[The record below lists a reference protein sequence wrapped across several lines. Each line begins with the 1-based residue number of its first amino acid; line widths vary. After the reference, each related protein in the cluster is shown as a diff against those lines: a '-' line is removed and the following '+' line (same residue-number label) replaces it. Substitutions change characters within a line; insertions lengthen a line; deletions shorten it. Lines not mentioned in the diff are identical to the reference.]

1 MSGAATA
8 SRPRPAALP
17 LGDLS
22 PPGPVAAAAT
32 RASTLAPARG
42 TVRVLTGSPLDP
54 TDDVGAGPALLRDAV
69 ARGHG
74 GWLRVYRPA
83 PTVAFSRRDALHAG
97 FARAVRASTEHG
109 FTPVLRAPGG
119 RAAAYHQGALCIEL
133 VVADADASTG
143 STRRFEELADVLLE
157 VLRSFGV
164 DAQVGAVP
172 DEYCPGR
179 HSVNGAGRVKLA
191 GTAQRVVRGGWFLG
205 GVLLVDGAGP
215 VRDVIAP
222 VYDALGLRCDVATI
236 GSVSELCSGVEIDD
250 VTSVLL
256 AALARRLPLEAAHHP
271 FDLLGRARAAALEHP
286 ALERPALEHPA
297 LEHPALEL
305 PALAGRAK
313 AAPAPTPQP
322 ARGEA

>member
-1 MSGAATA
+1 MRGAATA
-8 SRPRPAALP
+8 SRPRPAAPP
-17 LGDLS
+17 LSDLA
-22 PPGPVAAAAT
+22 PPGPVATAARGSA
-32 RASTLAPARG
+32 LAPTRG
-42 TVRVLTGSPLDP
+42 TVRVLTGPPLHP
-54 TDDVGAGPALLRDAV
+54 ADDVGAGPALLRDAV
-69 ARGHG
+69 ARGQG

-97 FARAVRASTEHG
+97 FQRAVQASTEHG

-119 RAAAYHQGALCIEL
+119 RAAAYHEGALCIEL
-133 VVADADASTG
+133 VVADADASNG

-164 DAQVGAVP
+164 DARVGAVP

-205 GVLLVDGAGP
+205 AVLLVDGAGP
-215 VRDVIAP
+215 VRGVIDP
-222 VYDALGLRCDVATI
+222 VYEALGLRCDVATI

-250 VTSVLL
+250 VTAVLL

-271 FDLLGRARAAALEHP
+271 FDLLSRARAAALEHP
-286 ALERPALEHPA
+286 ALEH
-297 LEHPALEL
+297 

-313 AAPAPTPQP
+313 TAEAPTLQT
-322 ARGEA
+322 ARGDA